1 MKTECIIFNLQF
13 FFKLTISFKIFS
25 ILHVNWWQRQYL
37 HIKYS
42 HIILILYYDIQN
54 KLILSQFGMILIRL
68 INDFKTKFK
77 QFSLCYK
84 YYFIFCHRQLRV
96 HRIILHQN
104 LFFSLILNALLVIIF
119 NTAVMMGETN
129 SISDGSDVNS
139 IVRKASLWKK
149 CFKCFS
155 SENVNAKI
163 SISGSCPNKK
173 LFSSKL

>member
-1 MKTECIIFNLQF
+1 MSTDDSVSTYTSN
-13 FFKLTISFKIFS
+13 T
-25 ILHVNWWQRQYL
+25 V
-37 HIKYS
+37 
-42 HIILILYYDIQN
+42 ILYYDIQD

-77 QFSLCYK
+77 QFSLYYK

-139 IVRKASLWKK
+139 IVRKASL
-149 CFKCFS
+149 
-155 SENVNAKI
+155 
-163 SISGSCPNKK
+163 
-173 LFSSKL
+173 